1 MQALPGEVVWLRFS
15 SFLAGHHKSPLYRAD
30 LCTNTLS
37 LTDGPPF
44 LSSNNSLI
52 GPHHLISQQFLFFC
66 IKQTY
71 SLWHVLFLV

>member
-15 SFLAGHHKSPLYRAD
+15 SFHAGHHKSPLYRAD

-52 GPHHLISQQFLFFC
+52 GPHHLISEQFFFFALN
-66 IKQTY
+66 KHTAFGM
-71 SLWHVLFLV
+71 LLFLV